1 MIMRSLCLFSFLILA
16 PAVQAQSLDQ
26 AAEQYDDFG
35 PSEAERPLE
44 QLVAP
49 PRATEQPSAYSSVPG
64 TETGQ
69 VTAPQIKQP
78 KPEQVSSSEVA
89 PPSGWQTVS
98 FETFQ
103 FSVPPDWKKV
113 EEDKRNIGYFGGDMA
128 SRTGPGFFL
137 SLDRRAKEK
146 LKDDEL
152 IETSKAQF
160 FDGQVFDRIVLAPI
174 AINGKDKT
182 PKAASEQFNV
192 ITYISDKPMKE
203 DQYLILS
210 TIAYG
215 SEVSAHDAVFSQILA
230 SVKQV
235 KTIAK
240 IETVKTDLDGILS
253 YDLPQGWKL
262 MVQDQGGSLVFHRQ
276 MGAGF
281 VSVTLA
287 KDASG
292 NDALL
297 RDVSKDFMSKKV
309 LILDQFATLYEWTT
323 ELEIFSNR
331 GAPAGGHHQ
340 LYFLNQC
347 ARDDR
352 GMTVRISGHEGY
364 GASEEVAEF
373 LGHLKLTLPEQMQ
386 LCTADREA
394 GLLPSQ
400 RVVEEAAERRKQAAN
415 ATPAAPAAMP
425 SQGIEHEMQGIRFV
439 VPKGWKAE
447 YDTPT
452 DKSFKSPD
460 GRFTILAF
468 WWFPDEPLL
477 GYDDQIKVDHEFI
490 DREPVLQIT
499 SLLAGRYTMQT
510 ITERDRADEHRFIFT
525 LEGEGVSQ
533 NELKAQYDELL
544 KSLKLRG
551 GF

>member
-49 PRATEQPSAYSSVPG
+49 PRATEQPSAYSPMPG
-64 TETGQ
+64 TEAVQ
-69 VTAPQIKQP
+69 VTAPQIKKP
-78 KPEQVSSSEVA
+78 KLEPVSASEVA
-89 PPSGWQTVS
+89 PPVGWQTVS

-113 EEDKRNIGYFGGDMA
+113 EENDDIVIYFGGDMA
-128 SRTGPGFFL
+128 SKTGPLFLFGLDDRPKESLPKNRFEVTGTLPFFN
-137 SLDRRAKEK
+137 
-146 LKDDEL
+146 
-152 IETSKAQF
+152 
-160 FDGQVFDRIVLAPI
+160 GQSFERIVVDPSTI
-174 AINGKDKT
+174 EGKAKSSGEPLLD
-182 PKAASEQFNV
+182 SV
-192 ITYISDKPMKE
+192 VYISDKPMM
-203 DQYLILS
+203 DDRYMMFS
-210 TIAYG
+210 TSVYG
-215 SEVSAHDAVFSQILA
+215 GKVSSHEAVFSQILG

-240 IETVKTDLDGILS
+240 IETIKTDLDEILS
-253 YDLPQGWKL
+253 YDLPQGWTMML
-262 MVQDQGGSLVFHRQ
+262 QDQGGRLVFHRQ

-281 VSVTLA
+281 VSVALA
-287 KDASG
+287 KDAG
-292 NDALL
+292 ENDALL
-297 RDVSKDFMSKKV
+297 RDVSKDFTSKKA

-323 ELEIFSNR
+323 EQEIFSNR
-331 GAPAGGHHQ
+331 GAPAGGYHQ

-373 LGHLKLTLPEQMQ
+373 LSHLKLTLPEQMQ

-400 RVVEEAAERRKQAAN
+400 RVVEDAAERRKQAVN
-415 ATPAAPAAMP
+415 ETPVASAAMP

-439 VPKGWKAE
+439 VPKDWKAE

-533 NELKAQYDELL
+533 EELKAQYDELL